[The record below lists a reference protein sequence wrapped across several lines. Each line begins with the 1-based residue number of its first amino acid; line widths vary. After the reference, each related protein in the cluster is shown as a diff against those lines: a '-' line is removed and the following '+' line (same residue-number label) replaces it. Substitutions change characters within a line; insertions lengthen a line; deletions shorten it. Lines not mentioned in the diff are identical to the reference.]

1 MRLTKL
7 FKDNTSNNNGCAAVY
22 AVDEVP
28 ETYVGT
34 DRRPG
39 FVIQGLALDQR
50 TVGQL
55 DDLVDTETGVWVP
68 RNLAEQ
74 LVQLLAEQP
83 DTP

>member
-1 MRLTKL
+1 M
-7 FKDNTSNNNGCAAVY
+7 
-22 AVDEVP
+22 
-28 ETYVGT
+28 
-34 DRRPG
+34 
-39 FVIQGLALDQR
+39 IQGLALDQR

-74 LVQLLAEQP
+74 LVQLLAAPP